1 MEYGATV
8 GRPVWR
14 SGRRPGIAAHEK
26 TQSVCTLVG
35 IVRFFV
41 RVVSQSALFR
51 EGVCTECAFS

>member
-1 MEYGATV
+1 MERGATV

-14 SGRRPGIAAHEK
+14 SRRRPGVAAHEK

-41 RVVSQSALFR
+41 RVVGQSALFR
-51 EGVCTECAFS
+51 DPADAECAFS